1 MRSSESVTPPPLQAV
16 PAAPLH
22 PAGECEGLRGV
33 LCQVTREKT
42 LDCLVS
48 LTCSAALS
56 AGTRGLTSCCVCSLG
71 SAWWRHSWNAATL
84 SRKP

>member
-33 LCQVTREKT
+33 LCQVTRGGDSVHAEDT
-42 LDCLVS
+42 
-48 LTCSAALS
+48 
-56 AGTRGLTSCCVCSLG
+56 
-71 SAWWRHSWNAATL
+71 
-84 SRKP
+84 